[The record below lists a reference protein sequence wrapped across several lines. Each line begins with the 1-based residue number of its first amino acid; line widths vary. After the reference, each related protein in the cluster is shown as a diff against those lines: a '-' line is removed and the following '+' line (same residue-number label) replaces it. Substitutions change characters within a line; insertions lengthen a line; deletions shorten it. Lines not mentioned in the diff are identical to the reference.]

1 MTLIKRKCAERNRIY
16 KKKMTNKQ
24 RNKKKK
30 THQGTKRGAGR
41 MFRKIETQRGEKR
54 LRLSVST
61 RRRRKKERNRDGEKK
76 RDFLF
81 PTHIFPLFP
90 GVAARFRFCV
100 VLVVVV
106 VVTLSFF
113 LLLSSVL
120 CSNGL
125 FRVRS
130 PILIFL

>member
-61 RRRRKKERNRDGEKK
+61 RRRRKKKRNP
-76 RDFLF
+76 F
-81 PTHIFPLFP
+81 PHTHISSLPRRRRAIPILCGSRRCCCRYSLFLPSAFISVVFQRPFP
-90 GVAARFRFCV
+90 G
-100 VLVVVV
+100 
-106 VVTLSFF
+106 SE
-113 LLLSSVL
+113 SD
-120 CSNGL
+120 SNL
-125 FRVRS
+125 FMS
-130 PILIFL
+130 L